1 MSTKIPIVS
10 VKILEKILFHLGFE
24 VKRQSG
30 SHVFYRHPDGRY
42 TTLPHHGNQDLGR
55 SLIRQI
61 LREINLTP
69 EQFIELI
76 QNFRSNFSFRYSVF
90 EYFAYLK
97 EYGKQPS
104 FT

>member
-10 VKILEKILFHLGFE
+10 VKILEKILFLLGFL

-55 SLIRQI
+55 PLTRQI
-61 LREINLTP
+61 LREISLSP
-69 EQFIELI
+69 EQFVEL
-76 QNFRSNFSFRYSVF
+76 
-90 EYFAYLK
+90 LK
-97 EYGKQPS
+97 KI
-104 FT
+104 

>member
-69 EQFIELI
+69 EQFIELVQI
-76 QNFRSNFSFRYSVF
+76 F
-90 EYFAYLK
+90 
-97 EYGKQPS
+97 
-104 FT
+104 